1 MNAVADVLAIVLAIT
16 GALLA
21 LVASVGLHRLGDT
34 RSRMH
39 AATKPATLGVICCAV
54 AAMVRIHELDAITK
68 IVVVVALQLIT
79 APVGAH
85 VLARAITIDEGE
97 SATGHTPTPPQP

>member
-1 MNAVADVLAIVLAIT
+1 VNGVLDILTAVLFVT

-21 LVASVGLHRLGDT
+21 LVAAVGLHRLGDT

-39 AATKPATLGVICCAV
+39 AATKPATLGVLCCAV
-54 AAMVRIHELDAITK
+54 GA
-68 IVVVVALQLIT
+68 ALQADSPSLVTKLAVAVVLQLVT

-85 VLARAITIDEGE
+85 MLARSITRRDEV
-97 SATGHTPTPPQP
+97 

>member
-1 MNAVADVLAIVLAIT
+1 MSAVLDVLTAVLFVV

-21 LVASVGLHRLGDT
+21 VVASVGLHRLDDT

-39 AATKPATLGVICCAV
+39 AATKPGTLGVLCCAIGAALQVGSTSLVTKLLV
-54 AAMVRIHELDAITK
+54 AA
-68 IVVVVALQLIT
+68 ALQLVT

-85 VLARAITIDEGE
+85 MLSRALTRRDEQRPP
-97 SATGHTPTPPQP
+97 ATP